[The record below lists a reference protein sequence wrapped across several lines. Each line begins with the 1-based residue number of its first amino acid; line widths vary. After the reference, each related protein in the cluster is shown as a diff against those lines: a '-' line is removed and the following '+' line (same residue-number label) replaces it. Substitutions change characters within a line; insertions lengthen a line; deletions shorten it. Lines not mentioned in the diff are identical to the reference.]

1 LFFFELCGFFG
12 GDTMT
17 SFQSKRKMTR
27 NKLMDSV
34 DLQIEEMALQSDA
47 RMDVEQEGDILFTRE
62 QLREFVEYIVQ
73 ECSAVCDRIY
83 FDRYPDAEDYERS
96 EEGQAILERFG
107 IDS

>member
-1 LFFFELCGFFG
+1 
-12 GDTMT
+12 MT

-62 QLREFVEYIVQ
+62 QLREFVEYIVH
-73 ECSAVCDRIY
+73 ECAAVCDRVY

-96 EEGQAILERFG
+96 EEGEAILERFG

>member
-1 LFFFELCGFFG
+1 
-12 GDTMT
+12 MT